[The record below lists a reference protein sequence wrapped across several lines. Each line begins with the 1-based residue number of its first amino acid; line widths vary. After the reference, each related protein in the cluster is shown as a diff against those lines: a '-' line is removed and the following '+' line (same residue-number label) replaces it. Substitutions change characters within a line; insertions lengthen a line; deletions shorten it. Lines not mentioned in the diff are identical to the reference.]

1 MKIETLISVV
11 GILTIVSTLILKIVG
26 FPHQVKENYI
36 RKSTKGV
43 STIFFALIFWCY
55 SLWTLYGILKKD
67 IVVSIGHGIGIIVT
81 GIILIQIIIYRKNK

>member
-1 MKIETLISVV
+1 MKTEIFISII
-11 GILTIVSTLILKIVG
+11 GILTIVSTLILKLVG
-26 FPHQVKENYI
+26 FPHQVKENYT

-43 STIFFALIFWCY
+43 STVFFALVFWCY

-67 IVVSIGHGIGIIVT
+67 MIISIGHGMGIIVS